1 MSNNNQQEKSVE
13 SEIKKPIEI
22 QVAEWSAE
30 KAEIAELIATANGIT
45 VAGHVDGPKKGRQA
59 VHDALMPLWRRRCA
73 LDNREKEL
81 LEIPKAITA
90 KIKATKI
97 ELAAPLIAAEDRLR
111 ADRDAYD
118 AEQKRIEDA
127 RVAEEKRI
135 AAEQEAERRRVLQSR
150 IDQVVALGGMPSL
163 GWLGVATEEAFAEHL
178 AELQAAKDAREEAAR
193 IERERLEAARVA
205 EEAERAERERLE
217 SIRRQEEAEAQRKAD
232 EDAREEAERIE
243 RERLEAIRAAE
254 EVARAERAE
263 LAKQKAAIEAERARL
278 AKEREEQEAR
288 EAARQKAIRDE
299 QERVAAAERAE
310 LARLERERI
319 AAEEAEEAAREAAR
333 LEAERP
339 AYQIAAAWARQAL
352 ATLPAIP
359 TLDMPDDL
367 FIRVE
372 RTREDIE
379 DLLTVLAAE
388 MDAEGGVA

>member
-111 ADRDAYD
+111 AARDAYD
-118 AEQKRIEDA
+118 AEQKWIEDA
-127 RVAEEKRI
+127 RIAEEKRI
-135 AAEQEAERRRVLQSR
+135 AEEQAAERARILQSR
-150 IDQVVALGGMPSL
+150 IDQVVALGGVPSL
-163 GWLGVATEEAFAEHL
+163 QWLGVATEEAFAEHL
-178 AELQAAKDAREEAAR
+178 AELQTAKDAREEA
-193 IERERLEAARVA
+193 
-205 EEAERAERERLE
+205 ERA
-217 SIRRQEEAEAQRKAD
+217 
-232 EDAREEAERIE
+232 E

-352 ATLPAIP
+352 AALPAIP

-379 DLLTVLAAE
+379 NLLTVLAAE
-388 MDAEGGVA
+388 MDAEGGV